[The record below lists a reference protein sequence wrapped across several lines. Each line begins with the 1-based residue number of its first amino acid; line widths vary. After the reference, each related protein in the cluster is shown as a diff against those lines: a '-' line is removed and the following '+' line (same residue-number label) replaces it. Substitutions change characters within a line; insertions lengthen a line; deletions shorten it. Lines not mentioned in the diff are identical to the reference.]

1 MSVRSAAPGR
11 VATETCEDLVA
22 RAEREED
29 RVRERLGA
37 PVRDVDAV
45 GVDEELVLAPK
56 LVDDRLSQLDD
67 AGVGGVP
74 HIGGRPRVS
83 AGRERVRRRFGDRL
97 SDGEH
102 HGSGAPQGEFEDAAD
117 PRRGHP
123 RGARR
128 GLRHGLTLGT
138 ADFVPVT
145 GRLS

>member
-22 RAEREED
+22 LAEREED

-67 AGVGGVP
+67 AGVGGVS
-74 HIGGRPRVS
+74 HIGGRPCVG
-83 AGRERVRRRFGDRL
+83 AGREGVRRRFGDRFP
-97 SDGEH
+97 DREH
-102 HGSGAPQGEFEDAAD
+102 HGVRTPQSELEDSTD

-128 GLRHGLTLGT
+128 GLMLGT

-145 GRLS
+145 GRFS